1 MSRKGVVKLQ
11 EFVAHLGNVHCGH
24 IGRKSG
30 QVLVTGGEDKRVSV
44 WTIGKPNAIMSLTG
58 HSSPVHSVMF
68 DMNEEHVFAGSEGG
82 SIRLWNLG
90 EQKVVRTFSGA
101 HRSSVTCMD
110 MHPYCDLFCSGSLDT
125 NVRLWDTRKKQ
136 PLLTLKGH
144 SGRVNCV
151 CFSPDGR
158 WISSGSDDGYLKLWD
173 LTAGKLLM
181 DLKAR
186 PVTRGGGSGSGGG
199 ISAVG
204 SGSSVVSGSC
214 GATSSA
220 VMKQGAAARPYG
232 AITSIDFHPNEFFL
246 AAGGSD
252 RSLAVWDLETFHQ
265 VSNTD
270 SADTQPI
277 EKVRFRADGHSL
289 LSVSSESVRSWKWS
303 SGTEM
308 ALQSVVDAP
317 WNAVADVHVNHEF
330 GQMVS
335 VSTYQSFVSI
345 WIMNVGRMSEY
356 SKLGAP
362 STAGSSAGSA
372 ISVPS
377 RPAPRVATAPHP
389 EGPSSRRA
397 VPTAPPKETGWER
410 EKDET
415 FVTHNVSKVKV
426 ADDRPPPRPKSPK
439 IDIVVSRKV
448 LAAHPE
454 TGEQRAIRVA
464 GVSGGVGDGDR
475 PSASSGLDDPFRPRC
490 LLHQDGDRDA
500 SSASS
505 LSSSRVHSHHGH
517 SHSHHAP
524 VVDEK
529 RRGEE
534 MGSDRGKLSD
544 SFSLVFSDIGAT
556 HDVVQSVMASRIM
569 HVRAMR
575 LLWERGEIDQMAEM
589 LRQVHDPVVPIN
601 LFSSICRSS
610 SFSLD
615 QANRIFPVMKSVI
628 PTIQNDYHMQQIQKT
643 ILHIIELFRDAIRD
657 TVVRGP
663 GSLPGVDLSREDRM
677 KRARLALNHLLD
689 LRMHVSSRMKS
700 KGMDASSSS
709 SSRRVSSTTPGT
721 SPSFAK
727 CEWDAH
733 TQQTHADLLQALD
746 QLQS

>member
-44 WTIGKPNAIMSLTG
+44 WTIGKPNAIMSLAG

-110 MHPYCDLFCSGSLDT
+110 IHPYCDLFCSGSLDT

-181 DLKAR
+181 DLKVR
-186 PVTRGGGSGSGGG
+186 PVTRGGGSGSGSLGAMSGG
-199 ISAVG
+199 G
-204 SGSSVVSGSC
+204 SGSSSGASGSGSGVAS
-214 GATSSA
+214 GAL
-220 VMKQGAAARPYG
+220 MKQGAAARPYG

-252 RSLAVWDLETFHQ
+252 RSLAVWDLETFQQ
-265 VSNTD
+265 VSHTD

-277 EKVRFRADGHSL
+277 EKVRFRPDGHSV
-289 LSVSSESVRSWKWS
+289 LSISSESVRSWKWS
-303 SGTEM
+303 SGAEM
-308 ALQSVVDAP
+308 AMQSAVDAP

-330 GQMVS
+330 GQMVA
-335 VSTYQSFVSI
+335 VSTYQSFVSV
-345 WIMNVGRMSEY
+345 WVMNVARMREY
-356 SKLGAP
+356 SKIAAP
-362 STAGSSAGSA
+362 STAPSIAPSTRGSGA
-372 ISVPS
+372 IPSVPS
-377 RPAPRVATAPHP
+377 RPAPRVATAHT

-397 VPTAPPKETGWER
+397 VPPPQEGKDPKR
-410 EKDET
+410 EET
-415 FVTHNVSKVKV
+415 FVTHNVSK
-426 ADDRPPPRPKSPK
+426 ASDDPPAVRPKSPK
-439 IDIVVSRKV
+439 VDIVVSRKV

-454 TGEQRAIRVA
+454 TAEQHAIRVA
-464 GVSGGVGDGDR
+464 GVVSEVRDGGREEGGR
-475 PSASSGLDDPFRPRC
+475 LDDPFKPHH
-490 LLHQDGDRDA
+490 LLHQDMEHGVPPSSTSSSSS

-505 LSSSRVHSHHGH
+505 LSHGRSRHAHHHHGH
-517 SHSHHAP
+517 HGVHAQP
-524 VVDEK
+524 VADE
-529 RRGEE
+529 RARGEE
-534 MGSDRGKLSD
+534 EVGGDRGKLRD
-544 SFSLVFSDIGAT
+544 SFSLIFSDIGAT
-556 HDVVQSVMASRIM
+556 HDVVQSAMASRIM

-575 LLWERGEIDQMAEM
+575 LLWERGEIEQMAEM
-589 LRQVHDPVVPIN
+589 LRQVHDPVVAIN
-601 LFSSICRSS
+601 LFSSICRSA

-615 QANRIFPVMKSVI
+615 QANRIFPGMKSVI
-628 PTIQNDYHMQQIQKT
+628 PSIHQDYHMQQIQKT
-643 ILHIIELFRDAIRD
+643 IIHIIELFKDTIRD
-657 TVVRGP
+657 TVIRGP

-700 KGMDASSSS
+700 KGPKS
-709 SSRRVSSTTPGT
+709 
-721 SPSFAK
+721 
-727 CEWDAH
+727 EWDPH
-733 TQQTHADLLQALD
+733 TQQTHSDLLQALD